1 MEVSLY
7 IRLRV
12 APAWCGQHGRT
23 PGGGRDPCCEV
34 LLEWHAVTSMPKV
47 LVLLLV
53 VQTSKAM
60 AMHSRV
66 QPPRLSQWGWARVMG
81 VGVGV
86 GARIHGGGPMPL
98 AHWVS
103 QLTSKG
109 YF

>member
-1 MEVSLY
+1 
-7 IRLRV
+7 
-12 APAWCGQHGRT
+12 
-23 PGGGRDPCCEV
+23 
-34 LLEWHAVTSMPKV
+34 VTSMPKV

-66 QPPRLSQWGWARVMG
+66 QPPRLSQWGWARVTTPM
-81 VGVGV
+81 VGVGA

-98 AHWVS
+98 AHGGWVS